1 MRVIKFLLFLGGNH
15 IMKYLKYLLI
25 INHGKITF
33 KDSKGVVISEI
44 KRQSA
49 I

>member
-25 INHGKITF
+25 INRGKITF
-33 KDSKGVVISEI
+33 KDSKGVVTNEI
-44 KRQSA
+44 KR
-49 I
+49 

>member
-1 MRVIKFLLFLGGNH
+1 MR
-15 IMKYLKYLLI
+15 YLKYLLI

-33 KDSKGVVISEI
+33 KESKGVVTNEI
-44 KRQSA
+44 KRESS